1 MSSAKSNDNNRTNN
15 IVTPMTTTFPDA
27 VNQTPTKSYHR
38 RQPSISSMSSF
49 KDKCRLC
56 GQEKKQL
63 QKIFSKIGKM
73 KYLQEKIIKGVDIMV
88 AEDDELSTSICKVCE
103 NFINKISVFQ
113 ENCQGVTDS
122 IITVTKRCV
131 KESDESLNVQGISH
145 KKLRFADEPLPSQA
159 QEENLVLSDV
169 LDAEANSPVECA
181 KLIFESCP
189 NILKEIEILMLSKIK
204 ETADSLCTRKDGNSI
219 LFQKDFKSLATLE
232 FDTIFQELS
241 EKFPFVSQIL
251 KVMGS
256 KNEIA
261 AEESLPKFGFIYSIL
276 MSTRWHELSRLKRVM
291 TILLIEGGCTKKV
304 SI

>member
-1 MSSAKSNDNNRTNN
+1 MSSAESNGNNRTNN
-15 IVTPMTTTFPDA
+15 IVTTTTTTFPDA

-38 RQPSISSMSSF
+38 HQPSTTF

-56 GQEKKQL
+56 GQEKKHL

-73 KYLQEKIIKGVDIMV
+73 KNLQEKIIKGADIMV

-145 KKLRFADEPLPSQA
+145 KKLRFTEPLPSQA
-159 QEENLVLSDV
+159 QKENLVVSDV
-169 LDAEANSPVECA
+169 LDAETKSPVKCA

-189 NILKEIEILMLSKIK
+189 NILKEIEKLMLSKIK

-219 LFQKDFKSLATLE
+219 LFQKDFKSLANLE

-241 EKFPFVSQIL
+241 EKFPFVCQIL

-261 AEESLPKFGFIYSIL
+261 AKESIPKFGFIYSIL
-276 MSTRWHELSRLKRVM
+276 MSTRWHELSRLKRV
-291 TILLIEGGCTKKV
+291 ISC
-304 SI
+304 